1 MLEKR
6 SLSISGH
13 RTSLALEPEFW
24 AVLDAAA
31 RQRKLAFA
39 ALIREIDEARA
50 ATDPDQP
57 LSSACRV
64 YALKRF
70 QAAAVG
76 PA

>member
-1 MLEKR
+1 MLTKR

-24 AVLDAAA
+24 AVLDEVAAK
-31 RQRKLAFA
+31 RGLAFA

-50 ATDPDQP
+50 TTDADQA

-64 YALKRF
+64 FALTEVRRR
-70 QAAAVG
+70 
-76 PA
+76 

>member
-1 MLEKR
+1 MLTKR

-24 AVLDAAA
+24 AVLDEVAAK
-31 RQRKLAFA
+31 RGLSFA

-50 ATDPDQP
+50 TTDADQA

-64 YALKRF
+64 FALTEVRRR
-70 QAAAVG
+70 
-76 PA
+76 

>member
-1 MLEKR
+1 MLVKR
-6 SLSISGH
+6 SISIAGH

-31 RQRKLAFA
+31 ERRVMPFA

-50 ATDPDQP
+50 ASDPDQP

-64 YALKRF
+64 FALREARK
-70 QAAAVG
+70 
-76 PA
+76 P

>member
-1 MLEKR
+1 MLTKR

-24 AVLDAAA
+24 AVLDEVAAK
-31 RQRKLAFA
+31 RGLPFA

-50 ATDPDQP
+50 TTDTDQA

-64 YALKRF
+64 FALAEAQRR
-70 QAAAVG
+70 
-76 PA
+76 